1 MSHGFRNIFVILCIA
16 VITAAIGAG
25 LYLYFSFSIIDA
37 ALIAAIGFC
46 VLLVLHNNLNLQRH
60 FQRTETHFR
69 NVHQF
74 EQAIAGRIKN
84 LENIQG
90 PPPAATNSVAPKPL
104 PHEGS
109 DGEDMAQN
117 NPTGLLN
124 ELSTARAERNAS
136 IGAPGHSERDNII
149 ALDSRKEQIE
159 QLAGAKPFKIKP
171 SQLAK
176 ALEKGGTELYL
187 QPILE
192 LPSRDIR
199 YFEAFVRLRIGDNIL
214 SAKQFLPTAKD
225 SGQIAK
231 IDLLSL
237 ELTFKVVRGLQRQDN
252 DFPVF
257 WNVASQTL
265 GNKKVFKDILE
276 MLRANQPLNG
286 QLVCEIS
293 YPAYN
298 KLNTLQSENLAAI
311 RDLGYEL
318 SLDRVSTMANAGQ
331 PIEDII
337 EEGMFGFIKLPA
349 IELMR
354 IVGGDIAN
362 FAERIVPLAS
372 ANNVVLIASEVESDA
387 QTVAMIDADIFLAQ
401 GDALMPARALKK
413 ELGGT

>member
-1 MSHGFRNIFVILCIA
+1 MGHWLRNIFIILCII
-16 VITAAIGAG
+16 VISVAIGAG
-25 LYLYFSFSIIDA
+25 LYLYLSFSPRDSVI
-37 ALIAAIGFC
+37 LAAIGFC
-46 VLLVLHNNLNLQRH
+46 VLLVLHNNMTLQRH
-60 FQRTETHFR
+60 FLRVDNHFR
-69 NVHQF
+69 NAHQF
-74 EQAIAGRIKN
+74 EKAIAGRIKK
-84 LENIQG
+84 LENNQG
-90 PPPAATNSVAPKPL
+90 PSRNL
-104 PHEGS
+104 PQS
-109 DGEDMAQN
+109 DTHMPVEDAGISELPRE
-117 NPTGLLN
+117 NPSGLLN
-124 ELSTARAERNAS
+124 ELSAARTERSAAIVVPDHN
-136 IGAPGHSERDNII
+136 ERDNII
-149 ALDSRKEQIE
+149 ALDSRKERME
-159 QLAGAKPFKIKP
+159 QLTGARPLKIKP

-176 ALEKGGTELYL
+176 VLENGGAELYL
-187 QPILE
+187 QPVLE

-214 SAKQFLPTAKD
+214 SAKQFLPAAKD
-225 SGQIAK
+225 SGQIAS

-257 WNVASQTL
+257 WNIASQTL
-265 GNKKVFKDILE
+265 GNKKVFKEILE
-276 MLRANQPLNG
+276 ILRANQPLNG

-298 KLNTLQSENLAAI
+298 RLNTLQSDNLAKI

-318 SLDRVSTMANAGQ
+318 SLDRVSTMPNAGQ
-331 PIEDII
+331 PIERII

-362 FAERIVPLAS
+362 FAEVIVPLSS

-413 ELGGT
+413 ELGGG